1 MASALRSSHAQG
13 GCSLRREGE
22 ATMADPTHL
31 ESSDWHIVEAADE
44 LDMATAPELRHSLLQ
59 GINDGYYRVVLDLTR
74 VTFIDS
80 SGFAVLVSALKRL
93 RASGG
98 DLRLAGAG
106 RAPLSA
112 MRISGLDQIFAMYP
126 DASAAASD
134 PELGL
139 DVETGRQP

>member
-1 MASALRSSHAQG
+1 
-13 GCSLRREGE
+13 
-22 ATMADPTHL
+22 MADPTHI
-31 ESSDWHIVEAADE
+31 ESSDWHIVEAADD

-126 DASAAASD
+126 SATAAASD

-139 DVETGRQP
+139 NVETGRPP

>member
-1 MASALRSSHAQG
+1 
-13 GCSLRREGE
+13 
-22 ATMADPTHL
+22 MADPTHL
-31 ESSDWHIVEAADE
+31 ESSGWHIVEAADE
-44 LDMATAPELRHSLLQ
+44 LDMATAPDLRHSLLQ
-59 GINDGYYRVVLDLTR
+59 GINDGYHRVVLDLTK

-80 SGFAVLVSALKRL
+80 SGFAVLISALKRL

-126 DASAAASD
+126 NATAAVSD
-134 PELGL
+134 QELGP
-139 DVETGRQP
+139 DAEAGPQP

>member
-1 MASALRSSHAQG
+1 
-13 GCSLRREGE
+13 
-22 ATMADPTHL
+22 MADPTHL

-98 DLRLAGAG
+98 DLRLAG
-106 RAPLSA
+106 SA

-139 DVETGRQP
+139 DVETERQP

>member
-1 MASALRSSHAQG
+1 MA
-13 GCSLRREGE
+13 E
-22 ATMADPTHL
+22 PTHL
-31 ESSDWHIVEAADE
+31 ESSGWHIVEAADE
-44 LDMATAPELRHSLLQ
+44 LDMATAPDLRHSLLQ
-59 GINDGYYRVVLDLTR
+59 GINDGYHRVVLDLTK

-80 SGFAVLVSALKRL
+80 SGFAVLISALKRL

-126 DASAAASD
+126 NVAAAVSD
-134 PELGL
+134 QALGP
-139 DVETGRQP
+139 DAETGRQP